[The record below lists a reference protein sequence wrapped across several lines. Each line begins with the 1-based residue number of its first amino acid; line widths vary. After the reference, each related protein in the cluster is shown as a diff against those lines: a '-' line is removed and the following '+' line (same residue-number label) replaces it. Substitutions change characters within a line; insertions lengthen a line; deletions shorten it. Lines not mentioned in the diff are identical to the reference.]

1 MKRKIYAYIIN
12 KSQMNYLKTMISGF
26 IVFALI
32 RYALPNYI
40 LGLPIDLKTLI
51 VLSAC
56 YGLALIVRLELMER
70 F

>member
-1 MKRKIYAYIIN
+1 
-12 KSQMNYLKTMISGF
+12 MNYLKTAIVGF

-40 LGLPIDLKTLI
+40 LGKAIELKPLI